1 MLFELRCDTFCS
13 HGPVGRSHIARQG
26 ARSDGPQARGY
37 SIQDVRPIGKMD
49 QRRKIEK
56 SERSRLST
64 MLRMMQ
70 VTMGK

>member
-1 MLFELRCDTFCS
+1 MLFELRFDTFCS
-13 HGPVGRSHIARQG
+13 HGPVGRSHTARQG

-37 SIQDVRPIGKMD
+37 STQDARSIGKMD

-56 SERSRLST
+56 TERSRLSA